1 MVNDYTG
8 MHIGDLVVLEQMEP
22 VAGKRCRQ
30 YLCRCSCGNHCIK
43 TNCQLAKAYYRG
55 AGAHCGCKSKR
66 NRRAWGN
73 SVRFGNRRYQR

>member
-22 VAGKRCRQ
+22 VAGKQ
-30 YLCRCSCGNHCIK
+30 
-43 TNCQLAKAYYRG
+43 
-55 AGAHCGCKSKR
+55 